1 MGRVFSA
8 EGYDGPPAW
17 WEARQSRAA
26 ARRPACD
33 EYGTPAE
40 DESDGDESADGDS
53 DDDAPEGEG
62 GGE

>member
-1 MGRVFSA
+1 MARVFST

-33 EYGTPAE
+33 EYGTPLDE
-40 DESDGDESADGDS
+40 DDSDESAD
-53 DDDAPEGEG
+53 DDGEV
-62 GGE
+62 GEE

>member
-26 ARRPACD
+26 ARRPLCD
-33 EYGTPAE
+33 EYGTPL
-40 DESDGDESADGDS
+40 DE
-53 DDDAPEGEG
+53 DDDCADNDDDDGEGE
-62 GGE
+62 E